1 MSNKN
6 TSEYTSP
13 TGIASA
19 AYQAFVEFPYSALT
33 TPRQVDLTKQGDDND
48 TKMLG
53 HSELYG
59 REGSGPVSDELF
71 QLLTSPESVSSLLA
85 QDPSMSPAQAWKK
98 LYGHY
103 DGKPGSSHSN
113 PEAADGL
120 AQEEALQRAAE
131 CGHWG
136 PTQPSELFLKMYNDA
151 LGPLEQ
157 DPARA
162 MVSPSLMGS
171 CGVLPLTI
179 ISTIPDIVRHMS
191 NCIVRAEREVYLATN
206 FWQNSVASKFITD
219 AMKELSRRA
228 GERGTN
234 IVMKMIYDRGSPK
247 QLVEPHYLVS
257 EKEYTGPKV
266 GIPAPHEIPNIDLQ
280 VMNYHHPLL
289 GTFHAKYMVVDRKI
303 AILQSNNI
311 QDNDNMEMMVHLE
324 GPIVDSLYDVALLSW
339 HKNLEPPL
347 PSYNSPATQGGV
359 SSFTESYTGVFGP
372 NGSIRGHS
380 AVVDPTKMQLR
391 EAYTYTSNIPQP
403 GLVDGQND
411 GQNTYAE
418 SDDPNR
424 ADILTGPS
432 TTANVVPD
440 NRLPS
445 TPVSRPERNG
455 HASNANLANGPDQK
469 TQALFDD
476 GQIAGHQAPMPE
488 ATATSLPEHS
498 TDDPHWDVD
507 IASEVLRVQAAVSAK
522 EGETTMQAV
531 NRHLNH
537 TTNVGFGFDAPECA
551 AEDEMTPYIPHP
563 VHEPFPMAMV
573 NRAPYGPPNHN
584 SVSMPQNAAWLS
596 ALRNAKK
603 NVFIQSPT
611 LNAAPLVP
619 AIVAAC
625 ERGIDVY
632 CYICLGYN
640 DTGELLPMQG
650 GHNDMVAHNM
660 YTSLSAEAK
669 QRLHYFWYVAK
680 DQTRPIVQEK
690 KRRSCHVK
698 LMIVDEH
705 IGIIG
710 NGNQDTQSWFHSQEI
725 NVMLDS
731 EHVCRAWIDGLR
743 RNQNT
748 HIYGALSKEAGVWT
762 DRDGKQAD
770 GAIGIDPGKFSWA
783 KGLVGAVKRV
793 QGTGGF

>member
-1 MSNKN
+1 MSDEN
-6 TSEYTSP
+6 TPEYTSP

-19 AYQAFVEFPYSALT
+19 AYQAFVQLPYSALT
-33 TPRQVDLTKQGDDND
+33 TPRQAEIPKQGDDD
-48 TKMLG
+48 DKEMPGRTKRYGKEGNQLG
-53 HSELYG
+53 
-59 REGSGPVSDELF
+59 GPISDELF
-71 QLLTSPESVSSLLA
+71 KLVTSTESVSSLLA
-85 QDPSMSPAQAWKK
+85 EDPSLSPSRAWKK
-98 LYGHY
+98 LYGDY
-103 DGKPGSSHSN
+103 DGRPSSYHSN
-113 PEAADGL
+113 YENGESLAPEDVLKRAAD
-120 AQEEALQRAAE
+120 

-136 PTQPSELFLKMYNDA
+136 PTQPSELFLKMYYDA
-151 LGPLEQ
+151 LGSLED

-171 CGVLPLTI
+171 CGVMPLTI

-228 GERGTN
+228 GERGTR

-247 QLVEPHYLVS
+247 QLVEPHYVVS

-266 GIPAPHEIPNIDLQ
+266 GIPAPDEIPNIDLE

-289 GTFHAKYMVVDRKI
+289 GTFHSKYMVVDRKL

-324 GPIVDSLYDVALLSW
+324 GPIVDSMYDMALLSW
-339 HKNLEPPL
+339 HKALEPPL
-347 PSYNSPATQGGV
+347 PSYNSPAAQGGV
-359 SSFTESYTGVFGP
+359 SSFTESHAGIFGP
-372 NGSIRGHS
+372 SGSIRGYT
-380 AVVDPTKMQLR
+380 AVVDPTKMQPR
-391 EAYTYTSNIPQP
+391 EAYTYPGRAPQP
-403 GLVDGQND
+403 GYINGRTRV
-411 GQNTYAE
+411 E
-418 SDDPNR
+418 SNDPNR
-424 ADILTGPS
+424 ADVLTGPS
-432 TTANVVPD
+432 TTASVVPD
-440 NRLPS
+440 NRPPS
-445 TPVSRPERNG
+445 TPVSRPEG
-455 HASNANLANGPDQK
+455 SGKVPNANTANGPDQK
-469 TQALFDD
+469 TQAVFDD
-476 GQIAGHQAPMPE
+476 GKQAGNQAPMPM
-488 ATATSLPEHS
+488 ATAKSLPEQT
-498 TDDPHWDVD
+498 TDNPIWDVD
-507 IASEVLRVQAAVSAK
+507 IAGEVLRVQAAVSAK

-537 TTNVGFGFDAPECA
+537 TTNIGFEFDAPECA
-551 AEDEMTPYIPHP
+551 PEDEMTPYIPHP
-563 VHEPFPMAMV
+563 VHESFPMAMV

-619 AIVAAC
+619 AIVEAC
-625 ERGIDVY
+625 ERGVDVY

-660 YTSLSAEAK
+660 YTALSDGARG
-669 QRLHYFWYVAK
+669 RLHYFWYVGK

-705 IGIIG
+705 VGIVG

-731 EHVCRAWIDGLR
+731 AHVCRAWIDGLR

-748 HIYGALSKEAGVWT
+748 HVYGGLDKGTGVWT
-762 DRDGKQAD
+762 DREGDQAD
-770 GAIGIDPGKFSWA
+770 GAIGVDPGRFAWA
-783 KGLVGAVKRV
+783 RGLVGAVKRV

>member
-1 MSNKN
+1 MSNGN
-6 TSEYTSP
+6 TSDYTSP

-33 TPRQVDLTKQGDDND
+33 TPRQVDLTNQSDDND
-48 TKMLG
+48 TKMPG

-98 LYGHY
+98 LYGQY

-113 PEAADGL
+113 HEAADGL
-120 AQEEALQRAAE
+120 AQKEALKRAAE

-179 ISTIPDIVRHMS
+179 ISTIPDIARHMS

-228 GERGTN
+228 GERGTK

-247 QLVEPHYLVS
+247 QLVEPHYVVS

-303 AILQSNNI
+303 AVLQSNNI

-324 GPIVDSLYDVALLSW
+324 GPIVDSLYDMALLSW

-380 AVVDPTKMQLR
+380 AVVDPTKMQPR

-403 GLVDGQND
+403 GLVD

-455 HASNANLANGPDQK
+455 QASNANLANGPDQK

-488 ATATSLPEHS
+488 DTATSLPEHS

-507 IASEVLRVQAAVSAK
+507 IASEVLRVQAAVTAK
-522 EGETTMQAV
+522 DGETTMQAV

-551 AEDEMTPYIPHP
+551 PEDEMTPYIPHP
-563 VHEPFPMAMV
+563 VHEPFPIAMV

-748 HIYGALSKEAGVWT
+748 HIYGALNKEAGVWT

-783 KGLVGAVKRV
+783 RGFVGAVKRV

>member
-1 MSNKN
+1 
-6 TSEYTSP
+6 
-13 TGIASA
+13 
-19 AYQAFVEFPYSALT
+19 
-33 TPRQVDLTKQGDDND
+33 
-48 TKMLG
+48 
-53 HSELYG
+53 
-59 REGSGPVSDELF
+59 
-71 QLLTSPESVSSLLA
+71 
-85 QDPSMSPAQAWKK
+85 
-98 LYGHY
+98 
-103 DGKPGSSHSN
+103 
-113 PEAADGL
+113 
-120 AQEEALQRAAE
+120 
-131 CGHWG
+131 
-136 PTQPSELFLKMYNDA
+136 
-151 LGPLEQ
+151 
-157 DPARA
+157 
-162 MVSPSLMGS
+162 
-171 CGVLPLTI
+171 
-179 ISTIPDIVRHMS
+179 MS

-228 GERGTN
+228 GERGTR

-247 QLVEPHYLVS
+247 QLVEPHYVVS
-257 EKEYTGPKV
+257 EKDYTGSKV

-289 GTFHAKYMVVDRKI
+289 GTFHAKYMVVDRKL
-303 AILQSNNI
+303 AVLQSNNI

-324 GPIVDSLYDVALLSW
+324 GPIVDSMYDVALLSW

-347 PSYNSPATQGGV
+347 PSHNSPAAQGGA
-359 SSFTESYTGVFGP
+359 SSFTESHSSIFGP
-372 NGSIRGHS
+372 SGSIRGHT
-380 AVVDPTKMQLR
+380 AVVDPAKMQPR
-391 EAYTYTSNIPQP
+391 EAYTYGGQILQP
-403 GLVDGQND
+403 GQVNGQK
-411 GQNTYAE
+411 TYAE

-424 ADILTGPS
+424 ADVVTGPS
-432 TTANVVPD
+432 TTASVIPD
-440 NRLPS
+440 NGLPS
-445 TPVSRPERNG
+445 TPISRPQG
-455 HASNANLANGPDQK
+455 SGQASDANTANGPDQR
-469 TQALFDD
+469 TEAFVDD
-476 GQIAGHQAPMPE
+476 GQRTGHQAPMQAAL
-488 ATATSLPEHS
+488 ATNLPEHT

-507 IASEVLRVQAAVSAK
+507 IAAEVCRVQAAVSAK
-522 EGETTMQAV
+522 QGETSMEAV

-537 TTNVGFGFDAPECA
+537 TINVGFPSDAPDCA
-551 AEDEMTPYIPHP
+551 PEDEMTPYIPHP

-584 SVSMPQNAAWLS
+584 SISMPQNAAWLS

-619 AIVAAC
+619 AIIEAC

-650 GHNDMVAHNM
+650 GHNDMVAHHM
-660 YTSLSAEAK
+660 YTSLSVEAK

-680 DQTRPIVQEK
+680 DQTRPIVQERK
-690 KRRSCHVK
+690 KRSCHVK

-731 EHVCRAWIDGLR
+731 EVVCRAWIDGLR

-748 HIYGALSKEAGVWT
+748 HVYGALDKEAGVWT
-762 DRDGKQAD
+762 DVDGKQAE
-770 GAIGIDPGKFSWA
+770 GAIGVDPGRFSWA
-783 KGLVGAVKRV
+783 KGFMGAIKRV